1 MLIGPTSAATQP
13 ARPNPARRTQ
23 AERHAQRI
31 ENPDHLTGGDP
42 AATTDWTFAAWSF
55 YPDEKKHPWLKRIV
69 PFVFTKFGHDEIQ
82 GGDQRFVLPGLRMH
96 FTRQG
101 FFRIDTGWGKEP
113 WAGQVFDT
121 RSTRV
126 IAEGQLTGWLRLNAY
141 YSFGRSVYY
150 DTDAPFVG
158 RSRSLSLGGSFQ
170 PSSRFNQSASWDR
183 VDFDRLETG
192 ERVYRVDVVN
202 LRSTFLFNRHFLLR
216 AIVQYDSSRDQVLT
230 DLLASYELGPGTVAY
245 VGYGSSIEQR
255 EWDGTGFL
263 QNRGDFQTMR
273 RGFFCKASY
282 SYRF

>member
-1 MLIGPTSAATQP
+1 
-13 ARPNPARRTQ
+13 
-23 AERHAQRI
+23 
-31 ENPDHLTGGDP
+31 
-42 AATTDWTFAAWSF
+42 
-55 YPDEKKHPWLKRIV
+55 
-69 PFVFTKFGHDEIQ
+69 
-82 GGDQRFVLPGLRMH
+82 
-96 FTRQG
+96 
-101 FFRIDTGWGKEP
+101 
-113 WAGQVFDT
+113 
-121 RSTRV
+121 
-126 IAEGQLTGWLRLNAY
+126 
-141 YSFGRSVYY
+141 
-150 DTDAPFVG
+150 VG

-255 EWDGTGFL
+255 EWDGAGFL